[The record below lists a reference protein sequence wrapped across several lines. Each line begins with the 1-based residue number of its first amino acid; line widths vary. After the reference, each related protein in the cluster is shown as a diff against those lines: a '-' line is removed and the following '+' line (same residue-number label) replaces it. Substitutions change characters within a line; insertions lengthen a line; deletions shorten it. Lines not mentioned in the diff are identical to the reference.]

1 MLPIVTCFQY
11 SISFLELRIF
21 FRNNSTKR
29 IYTEKPTRRSV
40 PHTHFFFKKF
50 PIKFG
55 TARPLFKKGGGR
67 GNESQKIQIHCD
79 AMIWTHLSRSLVQQI
94 LRKVF
99 NSSSLLLKLL
109 GKQEKAGIDSAVAKK
124 CSKKRR
130 WQPLYTPH
138 PSRKSLWL
146 RVKRNVFLATQKSW
160 ATQKSVNSSI
170 LAQVWFSFWMSSALA
185 VAAYFLFSNF
195 TNWVTVLLL

>member
-1 MLPIVTCFQY
+1 MAT
-11 SISFLELRIF
+11 FL
-21 FRNNSTKR
+21 K
-29 IYTEKPTRRSV
+29 
-40 PHTHFFFKKF
+40 
-50 PIKFG
+50 G
-55 TARPLFKKGGGR
+55 GGGR

-79 AMIWTHLSRSLVQQI
+79 AMIWTHLSRTLVQQI

-146 RVKRNVFLATQKSW
+146 RVKRNVFLAKKALSNTKECKQFHFG
-160 ATQKSVNSSI
+160 SS
-170 LAQVWFSFWMSSALA
+170 LVFLLNVFMVLNKFPRSFLETK
-185 VAAYFLFSNF
+185 LFCRFN
-195 TNWVTVLLL
+195 